1 MCAQRIQDFSEEF
14 VLVLK
19 VWKPWELRERE
30 RELSPNFADLVSGL
44 GIGNLNSQET
54 LLRYNLNLK
63 TFAVRS
69 SRGLRTFNS
78 SLL

>member
-19 VWKPWELRERE
+19 VWKPWELRE